1 MMLTTEQLA
10 AHLGVS
16 ARQVQRLRGLGL
28 PCVPVGA
35 RAVRYDAAAC
45 TAWLQA
51 NEERIAC
58 RTTETKPAATR
69 SLSASVVDAFTA
81 GCRKAQL
88 RVMPSASSPS

>member
-16 ARQVQRLRGLGL
+16 ARQVQRLRGMGL

-51 NEERIAC
+51 NWEHIAC
-58 RTTETKPAATR
+58 RTIETRPAATK
-69 SLSASVVDAFTA
+69 SLSASAVDAFTGA
-81 GCRKAQL
+81 CRKAQL
-88 RVMPSASSPS
+88 RVMPSASNPS